1 MKGRIGVESCFKRWP
16 SHTHWVLN
24 HHRVTSRELLKRS
37 VHSVARF
44 PRNTAYRKK
53 DLSSVSKHL
62 ERETDITVKMSTATC
77 KQYRLVFQCMK
88 QISSDFFLFSWHDV
102 SSLQTLI
109 WSSFTSAAA
118 PEDARSTR
126 VSSASNILRVKFELR
141 MLIWF
146 YKFWMTA
153 IDISCES
160 GFECIF
166 SIRVERVLKLKWVHN

>member
-1 MKGRIGVESCFKRWP
+1 MKHCIQRQ
-16 SHTHWVLN
+16 
-24 HHRVTSRELLKRS
+24 RS
-37 VHSVARF
+37 VLSVDAFRARN
-44 PRNTAYRKK
+44 RT
-53 DLSSVSKHL
+53 
-62 ERETDITVKMSTATC
+62 ITVKMSTATC
-77 KQYRLVFQCMK
+77 KQYRLVFQCMR
-88 QISSDFFLFSWHDV
+88 QISSDFFLSSWHDV

-109 WSSFTSAAA
+109 WSSFISAAA

-153 IDISCES
+153 IYISCDS

-166 SIRVERVLKLKWVHN
+166 SIRVERVLKLKWVHNSSTESSEYGHNTGPTIRLFSLSDTN